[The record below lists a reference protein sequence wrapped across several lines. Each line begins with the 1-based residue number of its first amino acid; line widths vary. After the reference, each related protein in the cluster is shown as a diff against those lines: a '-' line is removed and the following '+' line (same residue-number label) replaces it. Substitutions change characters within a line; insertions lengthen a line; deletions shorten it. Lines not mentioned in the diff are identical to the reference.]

1 LIALIFSLITVPS
14 LDQQAHKKKFF
25 HYFNLKYSFLYS
37 FSLMSS
43 LYHNFFHFDG
53 QRKAT
58 ELEREQRLGRVGN
71 EKYPKMIAEHPVFL
85 VNNKSNDLLMSKRA
99 KLKTVREKNAEEL
112 TKQGKRWE
120 RERLMRVEQER
131 QKEISTRKDREK
143 QLEDHTLY
151 IFDPDKIDLSGMD
164 LSKIKGRK
172 MTECE
177 IDLKDFLLTER
188 NKKRLEQHTLG
199 SSEDR

>member
-1 LIALIFSLITVPS
+1 
-14 LDQQAHKKKFF
+14 
-25 HYFNLKYSFLYS
+25 
-37 FSLMSS
+37 MST
-43 LYHNFFHFDG
+43 LYHNFFYSDG

-58 ELEREQRLGRVGN
+58 ELEREQRLGRVGT

-112 TKQGKRWE
+112 IKQGKRWE

-131 QKEISTRKDREK
+131 LKEISSRKDREK

-151 IFDPDKIDLSGMD
+151 VFDPDKVDLSGMD
-164 LSKIKGRK
+164 LSKYKNRK
-172 MTECE
+172 MTECD
-177 IDLKDFLLTER
+177 IDLKDFLLSER
-188 NKKRLEQHTLG
+188 GKKRLDKNAG